1 MSKEVFSIFLRN
13 KSEENKNVKVLITI
27 IFISIILALFLTV
40 YLINWIKVN
49 SSQEILKQS
58 GLSLDIKQPMIFR
71 GFV

>member
-1 MSKEVFSIFLRN
+1 
-13 KSEENKNVKVLITI
+13 VKVLITI